1 MKNIVGQTPRGRD
14 FFVREKLIK
23 RLYRRLDS
31 GANLYIAAPRRM
43 GKTAILRYLE
53 DKSDDAYNA
62 VYVITEAVDSP
73 EQFFKVVLNEL
84 FKSSAV
90 GRIQKLS
97 NKASALFDEFQERFK
112 KLGGF
117 GISLELGESKTTF
130 YEELRNLV
138 KKLDDTQGL
147 KVVLMIDEFPQT
159 VQNIFRKSGKE
170 EAIRFLQLN
179 REIRQQACST
189 ILFLLTGSIGLP
201 TLAEKLGASQA
212 INDLNIFEIEPFDRE
227 EAKLLTVR
235 LLESGNILYSPD
247 CIDYML
253 DKMSWFSPYHIQL
266 LVQEFADESDLGK
279 TVSKDS
285 VDNVFSKITGR
296 RNDANFAHYYERL
309 NKTFADK
316 ELAFALDLL
325 KILSRQNE
333 DMNMPQMQELA
344 EKFSL
349 ADQYPFVLRTLE
361 FDGYIFRSVSGGSTF
376 YRFTSPILKLWWN
389 QYVVT

>member
-1 MKNIVGQTPRGRD
+1 LHEKHCQTPRGKD
-14 FFVREKLIK
+14 FFVRERLIK

-43 GKTAILRYLE
+43 GKTAVLRYLE

-62 VYVITEAVDSP
+62 VYVITESIDNS

-90 GRIQKLS
+90 GKIRKLS
-97 NKASALFDEFQERFK
+97 NKASGLFDEFQERFK

-117 GISLELGESKTTF
+117 GISLELGESKTGF

-159 VQNIFRKSGKE
+159 VENIFRKSGKE

-201 TLAEKLGASQA
+201 TLAEKLGATQA

-227 EAKLLTVR
+227 EAKELTKNLLD
-235 LLESGNILYSPD
+235 SGKIPYSPES
-247 CIDYML
+247 IDYML
-253 DKMSWFSPYHIQL
+253 EKLAWFSPYHIQL
-266 LVQEFADESDLGK
+266 LVQEFADEFDINGK
-279 TVSKDS
+279 SVSNAS
-285 VDNVFSKITGR
+285 VDEAFSKITGR

-309 NKTFADK
+309 NKTFVDK

-325 KILSRQNE
+325 KILSRQNA
-333 DMNMPQMQELA
+333 DMTMPQMQELA
-344 EKFSL
+344 ERFSL

-361 FDGYIFRSVSGGSTF
+361 FDGYIFRSVSGGETS
-376 YRFTSPILKLWWN
+376 YRFTSPILKLWWS
-389 QYVVT
+389 QYVV